1 MNSEFVKLGN
11 LISPKPEGIDYDL
24 EVGRIYKLKYV
35 RGWDSHIELVCDG
48 TIDLPEK
55 VYYSEAERNFINK
68 ITNYYNKYTPNTL
81 GVMLHGKQGCG
92 KTLFAKNIAINL
104 NLPIIVVDPSFSSK
118 MLTNYFTKFKT
129 PVCIMFDEL
138 DKHLDDEW
146 DSEEMLEFLDGVQ
159 TTCKKVVLF
168 TCNDD
173 EDVTKFMKN
182 RCGRIRYYR
191 NFKELDDSMIREIVS
206 DVIKNKDNIDKVCE
220 NIKKYI
226 ELPSYDII
234 TSVMK
239 DINDYPDSDFLDIIA
254 DLNINVKKTDD

>member
-48 TIDLPEK
+48 TIEMPKK
-55 VYYSEAERNFINK
+55 VYYSDGEKRFIDK
-68 ITNYYNKYTPNTL
+68 VTHYYNEHLPNTL

-92 KTLFAKNIAINL
+92 KTLFAKNIAITL

-146 DSEEMLEFLDGVQ
+146 DSTEMLEFLDGVQ
-159 TTCKKVVLF
+159 TTCRKVVLF

-173 EDVTKFMKN
+173 ACVTEFMKN

-191 NFKELDDSMIREIVS
+191 DFKELDDDMIQEIVS
-206 DVIKNKDNIDKVCE
+206 DTIIDKDSIDKVCD
-220 NIKKYI
+220 NIKKFI
-226 ELPSYDII
+226 KLPSYDII
-234 TSVMK
+234 TSVMQ
-239 DINDYPDSDFLDIIA
+239 DINDYPDEDFLDIIA
-254 DLNINVKKTDD
+254 DLNIDIK